1 MNTDIWKKFG
11 KMPLEDRNKIIANV
25 KGKSP
30 DMSRSEII
38 NMIVIIFISLVD
50 FKKNIKT
57 EISTTK
63 YGARPIIE
71 RLSKKPDNKEYIKL
85 ILKNC
90 FDKLK
95 DLIKK

>member
-38 NMIVIIFISLVD
+38 NMIV
-50 FKKNIKT
+50 
-57 EISTTK
+57 EINEE
-63 YGARPIIE
+63 GWMDV
-71 RLSKKPDNKEYIKL
+71 LSDA
-85 ILKNC
+85 
-90 FDKLK
+90 
-95 DLIKK
+95 